1 MKKLMREPLAHFLLL
16 GAAIFVAY
24 SLVSKGAGD
33 APRKIVITQGQIAS
47 MVEAFTLTWQRA
59 PTSDEVR
66 GLVRDRVRE
75 EIYYREAMALGLDKD
90 DTVIRRRLRQKMEFV
105 TDDLGAQAQPTDHEL
120 NAYLQLHPDKFR
132 KEQKFTFRH
141 VYLDPKKHG
150 ESLARDTAQLLAK
163 LNQTAADADL
173 AALGDPFLLD
183 NNFTGVR
190 VSEVANQFG
199 EKFATMLAG
208 LSPGQ
213 WQGPVESAYG
223 IHLVLVSGRTI
234 GAAPVLADVRE
245 AVQREWNNA
254 TRMKANETFYGELL
268 KRYTVTIEPPA
279 AEGAEKFATTK
290 QK

>member
-47 MVEAFTLTWQRA
+47 MVEAFTLTWQRP

-105 TDDLGAQAQPTDHEL
+105 TDDLGARAQPTDDEL
-120 NAYLQLHPDKFR
+120 NAYLQMHPDKFR
-132 KEQKFTFRH
+132 IEQKFTFRQ

-163 LNQTAADADL
+163 LNQTAADADF
-173 AALGDPFLLD
+173 AAMGDPFLLD
-183 NNFTGVR
+183 NSFTGVR

-199 EKFATMLAG
+199 EKFATILAG

-223 IHLVLVSGRTI
+223 IHLVLVSDRTI
-234 GAAPVLADVRE
+234 DAAPALADVRE

-254 TRMKANETFYGELL
+254 TRLKANETFYGELL
-268 KRYTVTIEPPA
+268 KRYTVTIEQPA